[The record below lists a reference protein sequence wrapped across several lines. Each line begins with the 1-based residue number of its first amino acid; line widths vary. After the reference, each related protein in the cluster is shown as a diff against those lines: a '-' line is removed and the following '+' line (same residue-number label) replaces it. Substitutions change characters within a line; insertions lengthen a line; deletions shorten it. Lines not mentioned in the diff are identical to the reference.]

1 MSVYGDDDII
11 IQMLG
16 PAEPSDGL
24 SADLE
29 DRVSAMNAVVSG
41 LIDEATGREWIV
53 GAPAPA
59 TRTIYP
65 HGGSSSVLVLPVPAV
80 SISAITVGQQ
90 DWAGVLSGGVALDT
104 TYWSVA
110 LRNRAGEITALRSN
124 AGADWLG
131 YRVVTITGVWADQIQ
146 SVPDDIIWV
155 ANFVTAER
163 IKQEQASPAGF
174 VGPDG
179 TVAPIRDPWA
189 DPQVKAILRRHRV
202 TGKGVVV

>member
-11 IQMLG
+11 VQMLG

-29 DRVSAMNAVVSG
+29 DRVAAMNAVVSG
-41 LIDEATGREWIV
+41 LIDEATGRQWIV

-59 TRTIYP
+59 TRAIIPT
-65 HGGSSSVLVLPVPAV
+65 GGSSTVLVLPVPAV
-80 SISAITVGQQ
+80 SISAITVNQ
-90 DWAGVLSGGVALDT
+90 DDEGGVLSGGTSLDAA
-104 TYWSVA
+104 YWSVA
-110 LRNRAGEITALRSN
+110 LRNRDGDITALRTN
-124 AGADWLG
+124 TGAYWIG
-131 YRVVTITGVWADQIQ
+131 YRVVSITGVWSDQVQ
-146 SVPDDIIWV
+146 NVPDDIIWA
-155 ANFVTAER
+155 ANFITAER

-189 DPQVKAILRRHRV
+189 DPQVKAILKRHRV